1 MSLTCL
7 IVDDNAGFGCAAR
20 AWLECGGIEVVAIA
34 LTGDEGLARVA
45 ELHPDVV
52 LVDVDLGDESGFDV
66 ARRYV
71 AEWQEPSVILISAYD
86 EAEYQDLIASSPA
99 LGFIPKLELSAHAI
113 RELLWRSEA
122 A

>member
-1 MSLTCL
+1 VPLTCL

-20 AWLECGGIEVVAIA
+20 AWLECGGIDVVAIA
-34 LTGDEGLARVA
+34 MSGDDGLARVA
-45 ELHPDVV
+45 EFRPDVV

-66 ARRYV
+66 ARRFV
-71 AEWQEPSVILISAYD
+71 VERHEPAVILISAYD
-86 EAEYQDLIASSPA
+86 EAEYLDLIAASPA

-113 RELLWRSEA
+113 RKLLWRRDA